1 MGEEQKRKRGDKMI
15 LFQKNVDGYDV
26 KVKTTEMYDRGEIT
40 DDDDV
45 VADIT
50 VKGKGHSIKAPIWAP
65 LPKEITEVMVR
76 RFLKEE
82 GL

>member
-1 MGEEQKRKRGDKMI
+1 MI

-26 KVKTTEMYDRGEIT
+26 KVETTEMYDRGEIT
-40 DDDDV
+40 EDDDEV
-45 VADIT
+45 AADIT
-50 VKGKGHSIKAPIWAP
+50 VEGKGHSIKAPIWPP
-65 LPKEITEVMVR
+65 LPKEITEAMVR